1 MDIDRTIAFEAGRDA
16 CLRNAPR
23 RLNPYAEPALA
34 QAWERGWL
42 SQHEW
47 MMLDL
52 KWRASDRE
60 RRQGKVTDV

>member
-1 MDIDRTIAFEAGRDA
+1 MSDQEQKRTRAFEAGRDA

-23 RLNPYAEPALA
+23 GINPYSGDVLLA

-42 SQHEW
+42 SQHDW

-60 RRQGKVTDV
+60 AR

>member
-1 MDIDRTIAFEAGRDA
+1 MTIESTRAFEAGRDA

-23 RLNPYAEPALA
+23 QLNPYAEQNLA

-52 KWRASDRE
+52 KWRASDRDAKIA
-60 RRQGKVTDV
+60 R